1 MKAKLLW
8 LAATAVAASVGSAPQ
23 LQAHCDTLNGPVV
36 VDARAA
42 LAKGNP
48 DLVLKWVRAEQEP
61 EIRAA
66 FAQTL
71 AVRKL
76 SPEAAALADRW
87 FFETLVRVH
96 RAAEG
101 APFTGLKDEVELEPG
116 VGAADQALA
125 SGDVTPLLREAGER
139 VEAGLRARFER
150 ASATQA
156 HKDHG
161 VDAGRAYVEA
171 YVDYVHYAER
181 VFAASGEVAGE
192 SGEHHAGAEAHAH

>member
-1 MKAKLLW
+1 MKAKLIGS
-8 LAATAVAASVGSAPQ
+8 AAVAAAVLLGSAPR

-36 VDARAA
+36 IDARAA
-42 LAKGNP
+42 LAKGEP
-48 DLVLKWVRAEQEP
+48 GLVLKWVGAEQEP

-66 FAQTL
+66 FAQAL

-96 RAAEG
+96 RAGEG
-101 APFTGLKDEVELEPG
+101 APFTGLKDEPELEPG
-116 VGAADQALA
+116 VGEADRALA
-125 SGDVTPLLREAGER
+125 SGDVAPLLHEAGER
-139 VEAGLRARFER
+139 VNAGLRARFER
-150 ASATQA
+150 VRAAQA

-161 VDAGRAYVEA
+161 VEAGRAYVEA

-181 VFAASGEVAGE
+181 VFAATGGVSGEQA
-192 SGEHHAGAEAHAH
+192 EHHAGGEAHVH